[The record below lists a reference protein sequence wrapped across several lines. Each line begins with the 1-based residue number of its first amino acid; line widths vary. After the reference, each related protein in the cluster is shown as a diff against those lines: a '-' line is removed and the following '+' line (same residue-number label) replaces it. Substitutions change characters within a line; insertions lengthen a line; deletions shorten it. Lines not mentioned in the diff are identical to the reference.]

1 MHRGVKTGFP
11 IIDNRLS
18 NRAETRMNGLI
29 TGLLENAELSSRH
42 SAKREMVNLYEA
54 FVSCVWKTGAVF

>member
-1 MHRGVKTGFP
+1 
-11 IIDNRLS
+11 
-18 NRAETRMNGLI
+18 MNGLI